1 MFICRVDPLIFNIRR
16 GLIRVLICS
25 FFVYIGGL
33 FCLKKLMTSNFFV
46 NWPKSRAL
54 TTLPLDRSAYMFYKS
69 LI

>member
-1 MFICRVDPLIFNIRR
+1 
-16 GLIRVLICS
+16 
-25 FFVYIGGL
+25 
-33 FCLKKLMTSNFFV
+33 MTSNFFV